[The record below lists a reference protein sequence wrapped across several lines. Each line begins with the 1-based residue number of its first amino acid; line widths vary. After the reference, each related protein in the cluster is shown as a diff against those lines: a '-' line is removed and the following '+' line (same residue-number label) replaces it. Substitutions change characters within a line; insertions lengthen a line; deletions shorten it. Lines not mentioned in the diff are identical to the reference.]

1 MKKLFTI
8 KNILIGIGLIV
19 FDLAVYLFLGL
30 MLMNY
35 DDNYEE
41 SKGEYFSLASMT
53 FWQKVNYISLHIWHL
68 LNVIVIIYLLYQI
81 IVWLKKR

>member
-1 MKKLFTI
+1 MKKIFTI

-35 DDNYEE
+35 DDFYEE

-53 FWQKVNYISLHIWHL
+53 FWQKVNYISINLWVL